1 MRLDSCGL
9 LLDCLQQDSLPSHQA
24 ILSAQVLCISRRV
37 SPFRVSEIEMLP
49 ERVSAAPW
57 SGLRVSVSGLLLTSL
72 TILVAAALS
81 STGQRVLGFV
91 RQWRDGGSEELL
103 QGLDWRGGPTVG
115 ALSQAS
121 RALEQKSALLN
132 RLLMPRSSDLGDGG
146 SEVLR
151 GEGAGAGGLWDGDGA
166 LLKINRA
173 LDSKARLMAKFQRE
187 ASDGASDFEELSQM
201 TAQGSGS
208 MTDERPSIHAAAFD
222 DDAGPLERKK
232 LLLNDILDDAASD
245 LGPEESNSYHA
256 PETANL
262 QDKIADIKGLA
273 KEQNVPLPPLAPD
286 SDVVKGARGLFSAR
300 IEGKVVN
307 VVDGSPIV
315 GMLNFTLSTSTCTQQ
330 PRRTSPAK
338 LCALLCPFPAH
349 LPGN

>member
-1 MRLDSCGL
+1 MQPASV
-9 LLDCLQQDSLPSHQA
+9 A
-24 ILSAQVLCISRRV
+24 
-37 SPFRVSEIEMLP
+37 
-49 ERVSAAPW
+49 AAPRSW
-57 SGLRVSVSGLLLTSL
+57 LRVSVSGLLLTSL

-91 RQWRDGGSEELL
+91 SPPWREELL

-132 RLLMPRSSDLGDGG
+132 RLLMPRSSGLGDGG
-146 SEVLR
+146 SEVQR
-151 GEGAGAGGLWDGDGA
+151 GEGAGAGGLWAGDGA

-173 LDSKARLMAKFQRE
+173 LESKARLMAKFQRE

-201 TAQGSGS
+201 AAPSTAQGSGS
-208 MTDERPSIHAAAFD
+208 RTYESKSTHVAAFA

-286 SDVVKGARGLFSAR
+286 SDVVKGALGLFTAR

-307 VVDGSPIV
+307 VVDGSPIA
-315 GMLNFTLSTSTCTQQ
+315 GMLISPCT
-330 PRRTSPAK
+330 RRTSPAQ
-338 LCALLCPFPAH
+338 LRALLRPSAAH
-349 LPGN
+349 